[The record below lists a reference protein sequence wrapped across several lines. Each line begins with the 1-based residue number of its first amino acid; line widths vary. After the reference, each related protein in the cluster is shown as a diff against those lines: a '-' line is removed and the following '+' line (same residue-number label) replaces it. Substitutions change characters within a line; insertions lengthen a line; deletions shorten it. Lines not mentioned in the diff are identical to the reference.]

1 MQKLIRLFVTH
12 RNAAN
17 LLMIILLVVGAA
29 GGSRL
34 NKQFFPDVSFPM
46 VMVLVPWSG
55 ASAED
60 VEKNILDALEPELR
74 YLDNIKDLHGMAAE
88 GIATIGV
95 EFITGT
101 DMATAAAEVESA
113 IDQVTTLPED
123 SEKPIIQ
130 RIRPFEDILRIV
142 ISGPFPEESL
152 KNYAK
157 YIRDELIDA
166 GVDKVNF
173 LGVRD
178 SEILVEVPEA
188 ALRQLNMNLPQ
199 ISQRIAQQ
207 SLDIPS
213 GIVEGSVERQVRSV
227 GKAVTAD
234 AVGAIEIRSLESGD
248 KIFLRD
254 IAQVTDSFEDSYNT
268 QYRHQNQAVVIV
280 LERASTADVLDT
292 SHIAETRIDEIRA
305 KLPPTLDVEIYDV
318 RAVFLQER
326 IDLMVRNGLGGLVL
340 VVIILYIFLS
350 GRLAF
355 WVAAGIPVAML
366 ATMAAMLYFG
376 QSINMIS
383 LFGMIMTLGIIVD
396 DAIVVAE
403 HAAHQREQGLTPI
416 QASEIGAYRMLGPVI
431 AASLTTIAAFAPVLL
446 IRDEIGQV
454 MSAIT
459 YVVIAVV
466 IASLI
471 ECFLILPGH
480 LRGALKPD
488 PKAATGFR
496 KWFDDKFESFRGGKF
511 SRIVTKT
518 FDYRYLTVATALA
531 TLIIAIG
538 LVASGRVQFS
548 FFPPTEAETIQSN
561 IVFSP
566 GNSKEDV
573 VDFLHEMERSAYA
586 AERNLKEKYGI
597 EEDLIVMAVGQH
609 GRTAVGF
616 FDPTQGDNVGG
627 YTLELTPPDQR
638 DVHADEFIAAWR
650 EVLNVPAG
658 LDRLVIKTREDGP
671 PGEDMDLRIYGG
683 SPAELKAAA
692 IEVRELLA
700 RFPGVSEI
708 DDDLPYG
715 KPEWILSLSARGAA
729 LGFTTES
736 VGRELRATLEGQ
748 IAKRFARGDEEIK
761 IRVQTPSADNTA
773 ELFRDMTVTSPSGE
787 KVPLNEVVNLREE
800 RGFARLRHRNGHLE
814 VMVSANIDEKLTT
827 PQEVKTGLE
836 ESGIDELIAAR
847 GLSYRFGGRIEDTA
861 RAMEDLALGFMVSLV
876 GIYVILAWVFA
887 SYSRPLVVMAIIP
900 FGLVGAIVG
909 HMVMGVMLNML
920 SLIALL
926 GLGGILVNDSIIL
939 VTTIDEKIEQ
949 GMGLRDAVVSGVEDR
964 LRAVLLTSLTTVGG
978 LTPLMFE
985 TSMQAAFVVPM
996 AITIAFGLSTATFL
1010 VLMVV
1015 PAMLGI
1021 QEDIRRL
1028 FGLKPSAR
1036 QILDHDHMPAE

>member
-29 GGSRL
+29 GASRL
-34 NKQFFPDVSFPM
+34 NNQFFPDVSFPM
-46 VMVLVPWSG
+46 VMVVIPWSG

-60 VEKNILDALEPELR
+60 VEQNILEAIEPELR
-74 YLDNIKDLHGMAAE
+74 YLDNVKELHGMAAE
-88 GIATIGV
+88 GVATLGV
-95 EFITGT
+95 EFQTGT
-101 DMATAAAEVESA
+101 DMATAASEVESA
-113 IDQVTTLPED
+113 IDQVTTLPQD
-123 SEKPIIQ
+123 SEKPVIQ
-130 RIRPFEDILRIV
+130 RIRPFEDVLRIV

-157 YIRDELIDA
+157 HIRDELIEA

-173 LGVRD
+173 LGMRD
-178 SEILVEVPEA
+178 AEILVEVPEA
-188 ALRQLNMNLPQ
+188 ALRQLNMNLPE
-199 ISQRIAQQ
+199 IAQRIGQQ

-213 GIVEGSVERQVRSV
+213 GVVEGSVERQVRSV
-227 GKAVTAD
+227 GKAVTAE
-234 AVGAIEIRSLESGD
+234 AVGAIEVRSLDTGE
-248 KIFLRD
+248 KIYLRD
-254 IAQVTDSFEDSYNT
+254 IGTVSESFEDVLRT
-268 QYRHQNQAVVIV
+268 QYRQGEQAIV
-280 LERASTADVLDT
+280 LTVERAATADVLET
-292 SHIAETRIDEIRA
+292 SRIAEDRIKEVRA
-305 KLPPTLDVEIYDV
+305 KLPQTLNIEIYDI
-318 RAVFLQER
+318 RANYLRER
-326 IDLMVRNGLGGLVL
+326 IDLMMRNGLGGLVL
-340 VVIILYIFLS
+340 VIVILYIFLS

-366 ATMAAMLYFG
+366 ATAAAMLYFG

-383 LFGMIMTLGIIVD
+383 LFAMIMTLGIIVD

-403 HAAHQREQGLTPI
+403 HAAHQREKGLTPI

-431 AASLTTIAAFAPVLL
+431 AASLTTVAAFAPVLL

-454 MSAIT
+454 MSSIT

-471 ECFLILPGH
+471 ECFLVLPGH
-480 LRGALKPD
+480 LRGALRPD
-488 PKAATGFR
+488 PKASKGFR
-496 KWFDDKFESFRGGKF
+496 KWFDERFEAFRGGRF
-511 SRIVTKT
+511 SRFVGVTY
-518 FDYRYLTVATALA
+518 DYRYVTVAVAIS
-531 TLIIAIG
+531 TLVLAIG

-548 FFPPTEAETIQSN
+548 FFPPTEAETVHAN
-561 IVFSP
+561 VVFSP
-566 GNSKEDV
+566 GSSKDDV
-573 VDFLHEMERSAYA
+573 VAFLHELERSAYA
-586 AERNLKEKYGI
+586 TDQWFQDELNL
-597 EEDLIVMAVGQH
+597 EEPLVVMTVGQH
-609 GRTAVGF
+609 GMTATGI

-627 YTLELTPPDQR
+627 FTLEMTAPDHR
-638 DVHADEFIAAWR
+638 DISAEEFIAEWR
-650 EVLNVPAG
+650 SKMHVPAG
-658 LDRLVIKTREDGP
+658 LDRLVIKPREEGP
-671 PGEDMDLRIYGG
+671 PGEDMDVRIYGG
-683 SPAELKAAA
+683 EAKQLKEAA
-692 IEVRELLA
+692 IEVRELMA

-715 KPEWILSLSARGAA
+715 KPEWLLSLSPRGAA

-736 VGRELRATLEGQ
+736 VGRELRATLDGQ

-761 IRVQTPSADNTA
+761 IRVQTPAADNTA
-773 ELFRDMTVTSPSGE
+773 ELFRDMTVTAPNGE
-787 KVPLNEVVNLREE
+787 KVPLTEVVILREE
-800 RGFARLRHRNGHLE
+800 RGFARLRHSNGHLE
-814 VMVSANIDEKLTT
+814 TMVSANIDEEVTT
-827 PQEVKTGLE
+827 PQIVMEGLE
-836 ESGIDELIAAR
+836 KNGIRDIIEKYDLN
-847 GLSYRFGGRIEDTA
+847 YRYGGRIEDTT
-861 RAMEDLALGFMVSLV
+861 RALEDLQLGFMVSLV

-909 HMVMGVMLNML
+909 HMVMGVLLNML

-949 GMGLRDAVVSGVEDR
+949 GMSLRDAVLSGVEDR
-964 LRAVLLTSLTTVGG
+964 LRAVLLTSMTTVGG
-978 LTPLMFE
+978 LMPLMFE

-1036 QILDHDHMPAE
+1036 QILDHAPAE

>member
-17 LLMIILLVVGAA
+17 LLMIIMLVVGAA
-29 GGSRL
+29 GASRL
-34 NKQFFPDVSFPM
+34 NNQFFPDVSFPM
-46 VMVLVPWSG
+46 VMVVVPWSG

-60 VEKNILDALEPELR
+60 VEQNILAALEPELR
-74 YLDNIKDLHGMAAE
+74 YLDNIKELHGMAAE
-88 GIATIGV
+88 GVATLGV
-95 EFITGT
+95 EFETGT

-113 IDQVTTLPED
+113 IDQVTTLPQD
-123 SEKPIIQ
+123 SEKPIVQ
-130 RIRPFEDILRIV
+130 RIRPFEDVLRIV
-142 ISGPFPEESL
+142 ISGPFPEEAL

-157 YIRDELIDA
+157 YIRDELIEA

-173 LGVRD
+173 LGMRD
-178 SEILVEVPEA
+178 AEILVEVPEA
-188 ALRQLNMNLPQ
+188 ALRQLNMNLPE

-213 GIVEGSVERQVRSV
+213 GVVEGSVERQVRSV

-234 AVGAIEIRSLESGD
+234 AVGAIEVRSLDTGE
-248 KIFLRD
+248 KIYLRD
-254 IAQVTDSFEDSYNT
+254 IATVSESFEDALQT
-268 QYRHQNQAVVIV
+268 QYRHYNQAIVIV
-280 LERASTADVLDT
+280 LERAATADVLET
-292 SHIAETRIDEIRA
+292 SHVAESQIALLKN
-305 KLPPTLDVEIYDV
+305 KLPETLNVEIYDV
-318 RAVFLQER
+318 RANYLQER

-340 VVIILYIFLS
+340 VVVILYIFLS

-366 ATMAAMLYFG
+366 ATMAAMLYFD

-383 LFGMIMTLGIIVD
+383 LFAMIMTLGIIVD

-416 QASEIGAYRMLGPVI
+416 QASEIGAYRMLGPVM

-466 IASLI
+466 IASLL
-471 ECFLILPGH
+471 ECFLVLPGH
-480 LRGALKPD
+480 LRGALRPD
-488 PKAATGFR
+488 PKAAKGFR
-496 KWFDDKFESFRGGKF
+496 KWFDDRFETFRGGRF
-511 SRIVTKT
+511 SRFVGTT
-518 FDYRYLTVATALA
+518 YDYRYVTVAIAIS
-531 TLIIAIG
+531 TLILAVG

-548 FFPPTEAETIQSN
+548 FFPPTEAETIHAN

-566 GNSKEDV
+566 GSSKEDV
-573 VDFLHEMERSAYA
+573 VDFLYELERSVYKTD
-586 AERNLKEKYGI
+586 EQLQ
-597 EEDLIVMAVGQH
+597 EEMGLEESLIVMAVGQH
-609 GRTAVGF
+609 GRTATGI

-627 YTLELTPPDQR
+627 FTLELTPPDHR
-638 DVHADEFIAAWR
+638 DINAEEFIAAWR
-650 EVLNVPAG
+650 QVMHVPAG
-658 LDRLVIKTREDGP
+658 LDRLVIKPREEGP
-671 PGEDMDLRIYGG
+671 PGEDMDVRIFGG
-683 SPAELKAAA
+683 DAQRLKEAA
-692 IEVRELLA
+692 IEIRELMA

-715 KPEWILSLSARGAA
+715 KPEWILTLSARGAA
-729 LGFTTES
+729 LCFTTES
-736 VGRELRATLEGQ
+736 VGRELRATLDGQ

-761 IRVQTPSADNTA
+761 IRVQTPEADNTA
-773 ELFRDMTVTSPSGE
+773 ELFRDMTVTSSTGE
-787 KVPLNEVVNLREE
+787 KVPLTEVVTLREE
-800 RGFARLRHRNGHLE
+800 RGFARLRHRNTHLE
-814 VMVSANIDEKLTT
+814 VQVSANIDEEVTT
-827 PQEVKTGLE
+827 PQIVMEGLE
-836 ESGIDELIAAR
+836 KNGIADIIHKHDLD
-847 GLSYRFGGRIEDTA
+847 YRYGGRIEDTS
-861 RAMEDLALGFMVSLV
+861 RALEDLQLGFMVSLV

-887 SYSRPLVVMAIIP
+887 SYSRPIVVMAIIP

-909 HMVMGVMLNML
+909 HMVMGVLLNML

-949 GMGLRDAVVSGVEDR
+949 GMSLRDAVISGVEDR
-964 LRAVLLTSLTTVGG
+964 LRAVLLTSMTTVGG

-1028 FGLKPSAR
+1028 MGLRPSAR
-1036 QILDHDHMPAE
+1036 QILDHAPAE